1 MKSLGARSSL
11 MKWYT
16 IDMLMKF
23 YNHHQRGSMVKIFM
37 ADDYDEDNYDINCVG
52 GDFPSGE
59 CIYCSSLTNGSPEKA
74 LGGRRI

>member
-1 MKSLGARSSL
+1 MAK
-11 MKWYT
+11 
-16 IDMLMKF
+16 ML
-23 YNHHQRGSMVKIFM
+23 M
-37 ADDYDEDNYDINCVG
+37 ADDYDEDNDDINCDG